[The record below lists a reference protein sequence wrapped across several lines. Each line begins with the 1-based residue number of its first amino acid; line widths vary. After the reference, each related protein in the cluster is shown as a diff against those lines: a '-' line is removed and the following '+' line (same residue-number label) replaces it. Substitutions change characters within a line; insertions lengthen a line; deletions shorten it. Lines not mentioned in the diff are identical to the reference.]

1 MDNRDKFK
9 KSVKHIVTY
18 GVGAVILLY
27 YDGRGAGFGAYATD
41 RMMAEG
47 AQALS
52 SDEAYQKL
60 GVGYDSR
67 DYEASML
74 LLKHHIPTEKIQM
87 VMNSPASLVKKKE
100 YSAALN
106 HHHIDVEKW
115 IFLDDSTLSE

>member
-1 MDNRDKFK
+1 
-9 KSVKHIVTY
+9 VKHIVNY

-41 RMMAEG
+41 LMMAEG

-115 IFLDDSTLSE
+115 IFLDDSSISE